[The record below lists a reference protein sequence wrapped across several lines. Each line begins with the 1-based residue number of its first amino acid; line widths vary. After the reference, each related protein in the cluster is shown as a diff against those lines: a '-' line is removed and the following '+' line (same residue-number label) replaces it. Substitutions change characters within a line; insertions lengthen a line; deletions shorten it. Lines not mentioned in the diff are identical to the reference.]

1 MCLCCQ
7 NMVEQNQI
15 RRQAMVYVVDD
26 DEDVRRAVSLVLHI
40 DGWSCATF
48 GDAESFL
55 DDFGADQPGCLI
67 LDVRLPGASGLE
79 LQAALGQKHCS
90 IPIIFITG
98 HGDVPM
104 SVRAIKAGAVDFLE
118 KPFRNDLLLDRVEEA
133 VQEDLQHRARQER
146 KQSIVLAYD
155 TLTPRERE
163 IMEAVVRGRSN
174 KQIAAALQL
183 SHRTVEIHRARVM
196 EKMGATSL
204 PDLVGMAV
212 VCGAHALDRPH

>member
-1 MCLCCQ
+1 MF
-7 NMVEQNQI
+7 EQAQI

-26 DEDVRRAVSLVLHI
+26 DEAVRRAVSLVLEI
-40 DGWSCATF
+40 DGWSCTTF
-48 GDAESFL
+48 ADAQSFL
-55 DDFGADQPGCLI
+55 DDFGPTQPGCLI
-67 LDVRLPGASGLE
+67 LDVRLPGPSGLD
-79 LQAALGQKHCS
+79 LQATLEQKHWS

-133 VQEDLQHRARQER
+133 VQVDVEQRAQQAR
-146 KQSIVLAYD
+146 KRSIALAYE

-163 IMEAVVRGRSN
+163 VMGAVVQGRSN
-174 KQIAAALQL
+174 KQIAAALLL

-196 EKMGATSL
+196 EKMGASSL
-204 PDLVGMAV
+204 PDLVAMAM
-212 VCGAHALDRPH
+212 VCGAHELNQAH

>member
-1 MCLCCQ
+1 LCLCCQ

>member
-1 MCLCCQ
+1 MCSCCP
-7 NMVEQNQI
+7 NMVEQDQI

-55 DDFGADQPGCLI
+55 DDFGPDQPGCLI
-67 LDVRLPGASGLE
+67 LDVRLPGTSGLE